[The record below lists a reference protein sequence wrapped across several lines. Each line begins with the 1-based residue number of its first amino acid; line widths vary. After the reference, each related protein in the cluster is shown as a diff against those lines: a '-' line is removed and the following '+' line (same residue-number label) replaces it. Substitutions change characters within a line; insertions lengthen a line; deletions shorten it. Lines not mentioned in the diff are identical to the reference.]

1 MTENSTQEVVKD
13 LEEYKFGFHDNAEL
27 EFTTGLGLTE
37 EVIREISETKNEPE
51 WMLEFRLKSFE
62 AFKKLSAV
70 KGQLAVVVDEYG
82 GTAGIITMEDILE
95 AIVGNIQDEYDD
107 EEEEISKI
115 DDTTFTVDGVTYI
128 DELDEVFHVSLPEGD
143 YDTVGG
149 FIISRLGYL
158 PQDGEMNVVEYK
170 NLRFTVLNVEDR
182 RIGKVKI
189 EILPVEEEKE
199 DAEDDSKREKGGWF
213 AERREEKE
221 KDKEKAE

>member
-1 MTENSTQEVVKD
+1 MDIRGIWKVKEVHVPTPDGEKVFTPDNPPEDEMFEEMAAMMQWRTEFAD
-13 LEEYKFGFHDNAEL
+13 D
-27 EFTTGLGLTE
+27 
-37 EVIREISETKNEPE
+37 
-51 WMLEFRLKSFE
+51 
-62 AFKKLSAV
+62 
-70 KGQLAVVVDEYG
+70 G
-82 GTAGIITMEDILE
+82 GTAGIVTLEDVLE
-95 AIVGNIQDEYDD
+95 SIVGNIQDEYDD